1 MLKTKPFSFRWKSF
15 TFLKDKSHY
24 RSSHRRCFERKV
36 FLAISENLHENT
48 CASVSFL
55 IKLQASVSEKRESG
69 TFCEVSKNN
78 FFTEHHWVTASSLTT
93 SLWEDRTY
101 YYKVPFSSSFISL
114 KKILQSVKSQKKMFN
129 AFFIQLFKL
138 WKINTHNFQKK
149 I

>member
-1 MLKTKPFSFRWKSF
+1 MEEFHLSQRQISLQKQPPEVFWKKGVLSNFRKF
-15 TFLKDKSHY
+15 TGKHL
-24 RSSHRRCFERKV
+24 CEC
-36 FLAISENLHENT
+36 L
-48 CASVSFL
+48 FL

-78 FFTEHHWVTASSLTT
+78 FFTEHHWATASSLTT
-93 SLWEDRTY
+93 SIWEDRTY

-114 KKILQSVKSQKKMFN
+114 KKILQSVKSRKKMFN